1 MFDILLQSNTDMSNS
16 LAQGALF
23 FKDVSGEMN
32 DHRLVGNNKGFNARA
47 ELTKRGNIATMEGT
61 IFNDFMM
68 DQSRLLLN
76 GVSLNI
82 KLFQANDNF
91 RLLTPLEEKEYKLV
105 ITNAILKVCQ
115 VTVHPAMILA
125 HDKTLSETPAVY
137 PFWSS
142 NVKSF
147 TISPGSQTFMI
158 DNIYHGNVPSKI
170 IIGFVTND
178 AYSGNIR
185 LNPFNFTHANVNN
198 LEITVNGIPVP
209 HRPLKPNFANND
221 YIPSYLSLLD
231 SNYDVQNG
239 IIITSKDYPNG
250 YSLFL
255 FDLQSYLHTDIMSKP
270 IKGHVRINL
279 SFATALTSSINAI
292 VYAKFPDIVT
302 IDQARNV
309 KIGYSEPYSG
319 GVAAAAA

>member
-1 MFDILLQSNTDMSNS
+1 MS
-16 LAQGALF
+16 
-23 FKDVSGEMN
+23 
-32 DHRLVGNNKGFNARA
+32 
-47 ELTKRGNIATMEGT
+47 
-61 IFNDFMM
+61 
-68 DQSRLLLN
+68 
-76 GVSLNI
+76 
-82 KLFQANDNF
+82 
-91 RLLTPLEEKEYKLV
+91 
-105 ITNAILKVCQ
+105 
-115 VTVHPAMILA
+115 VHPAMILA
-125 HDKTLSETPAVY
+125 HDKTLSESPAVY

-178 AYSGNIR
+178 AYSGNIK
-185 LNPFNFTHANVNN
+185 LNPFNFVHENVNS
-198 LEITVNGIPVP
+198 LEITVDGIPVP

-221 YIPSYLSLLD
+221 YLPSYLSLLT
-231 SNYDVQNG
+231 SNYDIQNG

-270 IKGHVRINL
+270 VKGHVRITL
-279 SFATALTSSINAI
+279 GFATPLTASINAI

-309 KIGYSEPYSG
+309 KIGYSEPHS
-319 GVAAAAA
+319 AASAG